1 VIVGHIMG
9 IPVEES
15 LPQLAPAGAA
25 MVMAVAIT
33 GRMWLGRLKRL
44 RRRSQTAARVVRRY
58 STLATRTGWHLLT
71 AFAASFIAATWRVL
85 VRSTRGWVR

>member
-1 VIVGHIMG
+1 MIVGHIMG

-44 RRRSQTAARVVRRY
+44 RRRSQTA
-58 STLATRTGWHLLT
+58 WHLLT

-85 VRSTRGWVR
+85 VRSTRGSVR